1 MYFIQPTRSIPCLD
15 QALTELPSLQIIQID
30 DLDLYDQTII
40 AIADVQDF
48 LKYQYPLEIGTT
60 FFSKP
65 NPN

>member
-15 QALTELPSLQIIQID
+15 QALKELPSLQIIQID

-48 LKYQYPLEIGTT
+48 LKYQ
-60 FFSKP
+60 
-65 NPN
+65 